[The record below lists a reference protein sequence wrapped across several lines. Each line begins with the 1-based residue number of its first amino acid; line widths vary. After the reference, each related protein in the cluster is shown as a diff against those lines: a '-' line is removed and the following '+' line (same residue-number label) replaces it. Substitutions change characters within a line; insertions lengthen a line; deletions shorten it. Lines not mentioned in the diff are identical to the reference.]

1 MTTTQRRVLAVG
13 GAVAGIALGLRAA
26 DAWNPGVDVRLV
38 VWDLAVGWA
47 FIGGGLAAWAG
58 RPSSGAGRLLAA
70 VGVAW
75 FAGTIWPPLEFL
87 HRGVLFHLLAT
98 YPTGRLTVRAADS
111 GGWLRLAAIAAVYA
125 ASVTRLGGDQ
135 LVTVAVAAAFLV
147 LGTSGVIQSQRA
159 LRRGRLTSGATAIAV
174 GIALL
179 APLIARLMGTSLGI
193 TTLLAYDAV
202 LAICA
207 TGLSVDLLA
216 GRWSQGLL
224 TSAVVDL
231 GDSALAGSVRERL
244 ARSLGDP
251 SLIVAYAVDE
261 PPDTFVDELGQHV
274 AVPPPSP
281 GRTVTQMVIGGRV
294 TGFIAHDPAVLDDPR
309 LVGALSAAAALA
321 MSNSTMQA
329 DVRARVAEVDASR
342 ERLVHAA
349 DNQRRRL
356 EGRLQAGAAKR
367 LARVAA
373 LLAQVQP
380 AAGGADE
387 ESAIDRLRADLE
399 RARSELADLARGVH
413 PATLT
418 SGGLRAALGELVRR
432 STLPVDLAVDAEPA
446 DPLTEATLYFLCS
459 EALTNAAKHAAAATI
474 AIDLRQAGG
483 SLHLVV
489 SDDGR
494 GGARLAS
501 RGGLR
506 GLADRVEALGG
517 RFGLDSP
524 PNAGTTIRVDLP
536 RRAAPAAAARPS

>member
-1 MTTTQRRVLAVG
+1 MTPTRRRLLAVG
-13 GAVAGIALGLRAA
+13 GAIAGIALGLRAA

-47 FIGGGLAAWAG
+47 FIAGGLAAWAG
-58 RPSSGAGRLLAA
+58 RPSSGAGRLLVV

-98 YPTGRLTVRAADS
+98 YPTGRLAVRAADA
-111 GGWLRLAAIAAVYA
+111 GGWLRLAAVVAVYA
-125 ASVTRLGGDQ
+125 ASLTRLGGDQ
-135 LVTVAVAAAFLV
+135 LVTVAVAAGFLA
-147 LGTSGVIQSQRA
+147 LGSSDVVQSNRA
-159 LRRGRLTSGATAIAV
+159 LRRGRLTSSAMAIAV
-174 GIALL
+174 GVAML

-202 LAICA
+202 LAIGA
-207 TGLSVDLLA
+207 IGLSVDLLA
-216 GRWSQGLL
+216 GRWSLGLL

-231 GDSALAGSVRERL
+231 GDAALAGSVRERL

-251 SLIVAYAVDE
+251 SLVVAYAVDE
-261 PPDTFVDELGQHV
+261 PPDTFVDEFGQPV
-274 AVPPPSP
+274 TLPPPSP
-281 GRTVTQMVIGGRV
+281 SRAVSPMVVAGRA
-294 TGFIAHDPAVLDDPR
+294 TGFIAHDPAVLDDPHII
-309 LVGALSAAAALA
+309 GTLSAAAALA

-367 LARVAA
+367 LERVAA
-373 LLAQVQP
+373 LLAEVQP
-380 AAGGADE
+380 APGGAE
-387 ESAIDRLRADLE
+387 GESTVERLRADLE
-399 RARSELADLARGVH
+399 RARSELSDLARGVH

-418 SGGLRAALGELVRR
+418 SAGLRAALAELVRR
-432 STLPVDLAVDAEPA
+432 SPLPVDLAVDAEPA

-459 EALTNAAKHAAAATI
+459 EALTNASKHAAAATI
-474 AIDLRQAGG
+474 AIHLRQAGG

-489 SDDGR
+489 FDDGR

-517 RFGLDSP
+517 KFELESQAG
-524 PNAGTTIRVDLP
+524 AGTTIRVELP
-536 RRAAPAAAARPS
+536 RRAAAAAGHP